1 MSKSIFFTEKS
12 QIVPLQPSCWH
23 ICSLGPCFETS
34 IDKNIYRYCNDCYDL
49 LWHIVWWVFFREL
62 IFNWICSIRYRHS
75 GNLIH
80 CSNKNSKKEDD
91 FIYSIWKT
99 VSNIRV
105 THFLFYVVDDQEF
118 EKIGNVGR
126 LLFCGWLKV
135 YNELRRACSQ
145 HFGLFLKFWQRKQLT
160 PCTHYWGTALDGACS
175 WKFTRY

>member
-34 IDKNIYRYCNDCYDL
+34 IDKNIYRYCNDYYDL

-80 CSNKNSKKEDD
+80 GSKKNSKKEDD
-91 FIYSIWKT
+91 FIYTIWKT

-105 THFLFYVVDDQEF
+105 THFLLYVVDGSPSSSWITPSSDTSSF
-118 EKIGNVGR
+118 PSSN
-126 LLFCGWLKV
+126 FCFFYLCI
-135 YNELRRACSQ
+135 N
-145 HFGLFLKFWQRKQLT
+145 
-160 PCTHYWGTALDGACS
+160 
-175 WKFTRY
+175 

>member
-34 IDKNIYRYCNDCYDL
+34 IDKNIYRYCNDCYEL

-80 CSNKNSKKEDD
+80 GSNKNSKKEDD

-118 EKIGNVGR
+118 EKNRECRSFGI
-126 LLFCGWLKV
+126 LLLVKSLQWIKEGM
-135 YNELRRACSQ
+135 Q
-145 HFGLFLKFWQRKQLT
+145 PTFWII
-160 PCTHYWGTALDGACS
+160 P
-175 WKFTRY
+175 